1 MTCHTQSKWAISAQ
15 HNNATLKYFY
25 GIRSSPLVDGQGQ
38 DESLRST
45 QVPTYLPTYLI
56 GTPTYYQRD
65 VIGNKILLTLLTPF
79 PGESRPAVAFE
90 EADLVLAR
98 APVETSRRGEVV
110 GVIWKIRIIINWP
123 LGGRR
128 WTNTIKLILPQNNC
142 RNTTTR
148 L

>member
-1 MTCHTQSKWAISAQ
+1 MASGPVLLLTVKVKMSH
-15 HNNATLKYFY
+15 Y
-25 GIRSSPLVDGQGQ
+25 V
-38 DESLRST
+38 LRRYL
-45 QVPTYLPTYLI
+45 PTYLPTYLI

-128 WTNTIKLILPQNNC
+128 GTNTIKLILP
-142 RNTTTR
+142 
-148 L
+148 